1 MGSSALSWGPP
12 MLRRNHPPE
21 NGYCVLLT
29 ESLAFPE
36 QVFLGYLSTGDT
48 AESGIPVSTQEGRK
62 KKATLGVDF
71 PVL

>member
-1 MGSSALSWGPP
+1 

-21 NGYCVLLT
+21 NGYCVLPT

-36 QVFLGYLSTGDT
+36 QVLGYLSTGDT
-48 AESGIPVSTQEGRK
+48 AEAGIPVSTQEGRK
-62 KKATLGVDF
+62 KKAMLGVDF